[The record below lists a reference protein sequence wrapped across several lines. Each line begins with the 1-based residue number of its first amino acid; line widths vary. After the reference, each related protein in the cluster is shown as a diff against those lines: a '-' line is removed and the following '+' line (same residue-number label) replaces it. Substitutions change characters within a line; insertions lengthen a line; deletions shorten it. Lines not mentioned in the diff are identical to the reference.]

1 MSSFQQEKTKDEQV
15 AQTPD
20 KSQKKEFSVHVHPKQ
35 SHRPAR
41 PPVPAH
47 PHISLPGKPI
57 TLMARQSNTFGPTL
71 TRPWTL
77 VTVSP
82 RLKIFGCLSSITCA
96 AHTSIALRIA
106 PSSPLHLSARGIRLY
121 LLMRYV
127 PATPASSISTWRHAY
142 LLMRYLPAT
151 WLLTRYLPATLYP
164 GLPFIQFIRLS
175 VLRLPQKMSHNAE
188 ELDAEEQ
195 RSFAAAVLILGG
207 SLEIATVQ
215 LAWQHDFVKLWGELG
230 KAPRAD
236 DPTLD
241 TYTRNL
247 ILAGITVDKAW
258 NHALDYCHPQ
268 ALVALAIAIQLDPT
282 PPGDDHPPYLVP
294 LDFDLVAHAAD
305 TADLLLPPI
314 ANANA
319 CHQ

>member
-20 KSQKKEFSVHVHPKQ
+20 ESQKKEGSPSTSTQNSCIGQLGRQYRAPTHLASGQTNNTDGEAVKHFWSHVDKTMD
-35 SHRPAR
+35 A
-41 PPVPAH
+41 
-47 PHISLPGKPI
+47 GD
-57 TLMARQSNTFGPTL
+57 RQPMLEDFWFHNL
-71 TRPWTL
+71 RCAYL
-77 VTVSP
+77 C
-82 RLKIFGCLSSITCA
+82 RA
-96 AHTSIALRIA
+96 AHTSIL
-106 PSSPLHLSARGIRLY
+106 
-121 LLMRYV
+121 
-127 PATPASSISTWRHAY
+127 PASSVSTRCPP
-142 LLMRYLPAT
+142 LPSNAI
-151 WLLTRYLPATLYP
+151 RPRNSCFVRQRVAPCLPSNAIPP
-164 GLPFIQFIRLS
+164 GNLASNPIPPRNPLPWTS
-175 VLRLPQKMSHNAE
+175 VHSIYSSVPAFCPLPPQKMSHNAE

-195 RSFAAAVLILGG
+195 CLFAAAV
-207 SLEIATVQ
+207 LEIATVQ
-215 LAWQHDFVKLWGELG
+215 LAWQRDFVKLWGELG

-241 TYTRNL
+241 TYTRDL
-247 ILAGITVDKAW
+247 ILAGIAVDEAW

-268 ALVALAIAIQLDPT
+268 ALAALAIAIQLDPA

-319 CHQ
+319 NACHQ